1 MSARSYE
8 VINAVPDAPRH
19 PVIGAL
25 AGLALAL
32 GAALLLFVYGVVPMT
47 VGWLFGLLLVGAL
60 FGIVAAYVTPP
71 LQPRGGQSR
80 SR

>member
-1 MSARSYE
+1 MSSRRYK
-8 VINAVPDAPRH
+8 VINSVPDARRH
-19 PVIGAL
+19 PLIGAF
-25 AGLALAL
+25 AGIALAI

-71 LQPRGGQSR
+71 LEPRGESGSP
-80 SR
+80 